1 MLKSRLFFFTCID
14 NFKLFSISQ
23 LLFIKTLRRGENL
36 SEHITCS
43 NAPLLELIVEVR
55 WAVAGVPPGGP
66 PIVNSKSPVFDKWNN
81 RLSVALE
88 DLGYHTDI
96 QLIFNYKQQ
105 QPSIEG
111 IAEGSSEY
119 LFVKR
124 YSLFEVVQLAQDI
137 IESIF
142 TDSPQLSYEY

>member
-1 MLKSRLFFFTCID
+1 M
-14 NFKLFSISQ
+14 
-23 LLFIKTLRRGENL
+23 
-36 SEHITCS
+36 
-43 NAPLLELIVEVR
+43 
-55 WAVAGVPPGGP
+55 
-66 PIVNSKSPVFDKWNN
+66 NSKSPVFDKWNN